1 MQSEC
6 KTNESEWSERILRFS
21 FSVEA
26 KLGEQEAKLFSLGS
40 QEGFVPLISLRS
52 ENSRFQ
58 MRNKEPKQIT
68 AKKQSETVTEIEK
81 LKIA

>member
-1 MQSEC
+1 MQIEC

-21 FSVEA
+21 CSVEA
-26 KLGEQEAKLFSLGS
+26 KLGEQEAKFFSLGS

-52 ENSRFQ
+52 ETADF
-58 MRNKEPKQIT
+58 KCEPKQNK

-81 LKIA
+81 FNIV